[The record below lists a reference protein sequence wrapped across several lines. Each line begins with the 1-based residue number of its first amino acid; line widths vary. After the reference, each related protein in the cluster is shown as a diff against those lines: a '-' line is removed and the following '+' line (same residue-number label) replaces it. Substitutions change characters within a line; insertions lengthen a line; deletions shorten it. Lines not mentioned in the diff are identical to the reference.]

1 MSDVRDD
8 VRHAGDALD
17 EDGAC
22 GDATGRACGTCGDE
36 GRTCGGDD
44 AGRGPNVVFTVGSVL
59 RGDDAAGPALA
70 KRLEEEPVFGWE
82 VVDGGQTPE
91 DDLGYLR
98 RLRPSRLLLVDAAAM
113 GHEPGEIRV
122 VTADDVATQFLIT
135 THTLPITF
143 LLGELEQMCE
153 DVTFLGIQP
162 ATTDFFEPLS
172 APVRRAV
179 DVLYDCLAQGGDFSR
194 FEPA

>member
-1 MSDVRDD
+1 M
-8 VRHAGDALD
+8 
-17 EDGAC
+17 
-22 GDATGRACGTCGDE
+22 
-36 GRTCGGDD
+36 
-44 AGRGPNVVFTVGSVL
+44 NVVFTVGSVL

-70 KRLEEEPVFGWE
+70 KRLADAPVAGWT

-98 RLRPSRLLLVDAAAM
+98 RLAPERLLLVDAAAM

-135 THTLPITF
+135 THTLPIAF
-143 LLGELEQMCE
+143 LLGELEQLCD

-162 ATTDFFEPLS
+162 ATTEFFDPLS

-179 DVLYDCLAQGGDFSR
+179 DVLYACLERGGDFTC
-194 FEPA
+194 FDPA

>member
-1 MSDVRDD
+1 MS
-8 VRHAGDALD
+8 
-17 EDGAC
+17 EDGVQLDD
-22 GDATGRACGTCGDE
+22 GATAK
-36 GRTCGGDD
+36 
-44 AGRGPNVVFTVGSVL
+44 AGPNVVFTVGSVL

-70 KRLEEEPVFGWE
+70 KRLEDEPISGWT

-98 RLRPSRLLLVDAAAM
+98 RMKPARLLLVDAAAM

-122 VTADDVATQFLIT
+122 VGADDVATQFLIT

-143 LLGELEQMCE
+143 LLGELESMCD

-162 ATTDFFEPLS
+162 ATTEFFAPLS
-172 APVRRAV
+172 APVRQAV
-179 DVLYDCLAQGGDFSR
+179 DEIYACLASGGDFTGY
-194 FEPA
+194 ALA

>member
-1 MSDVRDD
+1 MSVENAPIES
-8 VRHAGDALD
+8 VPAAVEDAPAAA
-17 EDGAC
+17 ED
-22 GDATGRACGTCGDE
+22 TR
-36 GRTCGGDD
+36 
-44 AGRGPNVVFTVGSVL
+44 PNVVFTVGSVL

-70 KRLEEEPVFGWE
+70 KRLEDEPIEGWT

-98 RLRPSRLLLVDAAAM
+98 RLKPRRLLLVDAAAM
-113 GHEPGEIRV
+113 GHEPGEIRL

-143 LLGELEQMCE
+143 LLGELEGICE

-162 ATTDFFEPLS
+162 ATTEFFDPLS

-179 DVLYDCLAQGGDFSR
+179 DEIYDCLAAGADFAR
-194 FEPA
+194 YHPA